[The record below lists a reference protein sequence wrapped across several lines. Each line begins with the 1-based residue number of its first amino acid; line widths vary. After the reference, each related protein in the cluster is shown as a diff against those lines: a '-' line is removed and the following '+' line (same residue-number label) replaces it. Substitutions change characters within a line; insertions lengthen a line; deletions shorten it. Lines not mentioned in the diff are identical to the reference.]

1 MQKIIIIS
9 DLYKEDYEKA
19 NRPSGG
25 AELNDGVLFEHLE
38 NLNLVKAKIHSN
50 EYELKFMLHY
60 LQQNKDCTFL
70 ISNFANL
77 HFRAS
82 AFLIKHCRY
91 FIYEHD
97 YKFHKYRN
105 PINYKDFIV
114 PKEELINVNFFK
126 KAEQLICLS
135 KLHKDIFEKNLEM
148 RNVHN
153 TTCSLWTDEDLNYIA
168 ELSKSSV
175 KNGKAAIVNTD
186 NPIKR
191 KKECIQYC
199 RKNNIDYDLI
209 SSPDYKDFL
218 KMMSTYESIVILP
231 GHPEPT
237 PRVAVEAKM
246 LNCKIHSNSRTLGVA
261 YEDWFHLNGEDLI
274 EEIRNI
280 KNNTLSYITKRLINE
295 V

>member
-9 DLYKEDYEKA
+9 DLYKEDYENA
-19 NRPSGG
+19 GRPSGG
-25 AELNDGVLFEHLE
+25 AELNDNVLFEHLE
-38 NLNLVKAKIHSN
+38 SLGLVKAKVHSN
-50 EYELKFMLHY
+50 EHELKFMLHY

-77 HFRAS
+77 HFRVS

-105 PINYKDFIV
+105 PINYKDFII
-114 PKEELINVNFFK
+114 PKEDLINVNFFK

-135 KLHKDIFEKNLEM
+135 KLHKDIFEKNLDM
-148 RNVHN
+148 TNVHN
-153 TTCSLWTDEDLNYIA
+153 TTCSLWSDNDLDYIKD
-168 ELSKSSV
+168 LSKTSK
-175 KNGKAAIVNTD
+175 KNGKMAIVDTD

-191 KKECIQYC
+191 KQECIQYC
-199 RKNNIDYDLI
+199 KKNNIHYDLI
-209 SSPDYKDFL
+209 SSHNYRDFL
-218 KMMSTYESIVILP
+218 EIMSRYAEIAILP

-237 PRVAVEAKM
+237 PRIAVEAKM
-246 LNCKIHSNSRTLGVA
+246 LNCKIHSNKRTLGVA
-261 YEDWFHLNGEDLI
+261 YEDWFCLNGEKLI
-274 EEIRNI
+274 EEVRNI
-280 KNNTLSYITKRLINE
+280 KNNTLSYITKRLVNE